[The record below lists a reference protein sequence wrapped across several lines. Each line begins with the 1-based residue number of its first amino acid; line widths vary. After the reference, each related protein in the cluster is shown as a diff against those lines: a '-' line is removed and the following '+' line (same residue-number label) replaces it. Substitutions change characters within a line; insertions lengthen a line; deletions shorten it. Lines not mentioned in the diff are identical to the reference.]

1 MIIVLL
7 NMNMNM
13 RIRCLSQECIDQF
26 SRDNDPI
33 VKTEAVNILV
43 KLLTNVI
50 NHPGELKYRQ
60 VRLGNKT
67 IEEKLLPASGAFE
80 VLFSCG
86 FEETDDKL
94 VLPLDTPDQILKDFL
109 RALQNLDAPKPPTP
123 AATPSAPAPT
133 PSTSTPLPTAQPQP
147 STSSSSSSSN
157 LLSSD
162 ALASA
167 LASVSTPPS
176 SNLLMPDVLAR
187 ESEFQNRVISQL
199 SHMDS
204 YEQLAARASALEV
217 MPVSR
222 FEKAARAKLDAAK
235 EQGEEVP
242 DALYKDFLLL
252 EMKEW
257 FKTDFFKWLDSPPCP
272 VCGGAT
278 EGGGLVAP
286 TPQERADGAGR
297 VEGWRCKTAACGG
310 QARFPRYHSKPEV
323 LLRTRQGRCGEW
335 ANCFV
340 LCCRALDFDTRMVV
354 DWTDH
359 VWAEVWSEVENR
371 WLHVDPGEAVDSC
384 LVYEVGWGKKLTYV
398 IAHSKDEVQDVTWR
412 YSKNHEETKARRNL
426 VRPKWLTALLL
437 SLSSSR
443 QASYPAPLKDKL
455 SNRRIADCLE
465 MLTPRKAGA
474 GDQAGRKTGSLAWRL
489 ARGELGTQPA
499 AGHVFK
505 PSIAEKEE
513 GVMVVE
519 YCVKDNKYYRGTGRE
534 LAHISMEEKDGGEG
548 FLRGAHTAENVAR
561 KVEADWDKVYL
572 ARTEGSQEKG
582 SISWKI
588 SLEDNL
594 EVGKVEVIVQSTTFH
609 GGKVLWQLCTENQCL
624 LPQPGL
630 TLETEQLSGNRE
642 LTLTATLSGGNTD
655 TGVAWQ
661 HAQLFR
667 RSRSGEA
674 EPQMR
679 IKVFLKKGKA

>member
-1 MIIVLL
+1 M
-7 NMNMNM
+7 
-13 RIRCLSQECIDQF
+13 
-26 SRDNDPI
+26 
-33 VKTEAVNILV
+33 KTEAVNILV

-50 NHPGELKYRQ
+50 KNPGELKYRQ
-60 VRLGNKT
+60 VKLGNKT

-86 FEETDDKL
+86 FEETDDRL
-94 VLPLDTPDQILKDFL
+94 VLPLDTPDQILKEFL
-109 RALQNLDAPKPPTP
+109 RALQNLDAPKPSSH
-123 AATPSAPAPT
+123 AA
-133 PSTSTPLPTAQPQP
+133 STSTSTSQPPP
-147 STSSSSSSSN
+147 STSSQSN

-167 LASVSTPPS
+167 LASVSSPPS

-187 ESEFQNRVISQL
+187 EREFQNRVISQL

-204 YEQLAARASALEV
+204 YEQPAARAAALEV

-222 FEKAARAKLDAAK
+222 FETAANAKLEAAK
-235 EQGEEVP
+235 KQGEEIHN
-242 DALYKDFLLL
+242 ALYRDFLLL

-272 VCGGAT
+272 VCGGST

-286 TPQERADGAGR
+286 TPEERADGAGR
-297 VEGWRCKTAACGG
+297 VEGWRCKTADCGG

-323 LLRTRQGRCGEW
+323 LLRTRKGRCGEW

-359 VWAEVWSEVENR
+359 VWAEVWSEVEDR

-437 SLSSSR
+437 SLSTSR
-443 QASYPAPLKDKL
+443 QASFPAALKDKL
-455 SNRRIADCLE
+455 LARRVADCLE

-505 PSIAEKEE
+505 PSIAEKKE
-513 GVMVVE
+513 GVMVIE
-519 YCVKDNKYYRGTGRE
+519 YCVKDNMYYRGSGRE
-534 LAHISMEEKDGGEG
+534 LAHISMEEMGGGEG
-548 FLRGAHTAENVAR
+548 FLKGAHTAENVAR

-582 SISWKI
+582 YISWKI

-594 EVGKVEVIVQSTTFH
+594 KVGKVEVIVQSTTFH
-609 GGKVLWQLCTENQCL
+609 GGKVLWQLCAESQCL
-624 LPQPGL
+624 LPQPGII
-630 TLETEQLSGNRE
+630 LETEQLSGSRE
-642 LTLTATLSGGNTD
+642 LTLTATLSGGNID

-667 RSRSGEA
+667 RTRSGEA

-679 IKVFLKKGKA
+679 IKIFLKKDEA

>member
-1 MIIVLL
+1 M
-7 NMNMNM
+7 
-13 RIRCLSQECIDQF
+13 
-26 SRDNDPI
+26 
-33 VKTEAVNILV
+33 KTEAVNILV
-43 KLLTNVI
+43 KLLTNVV

-86 FEETDDKL
+86 FEESDDKL
-94 VLPLDTPDQILKDFL
+94 VLPLNAPDQILRDFL
-109 RALQNLDAPKPPTP
+109 QALQTIDASSPSVAASPTVP
-123 AATPSAPAPT
+123 ASPGT
-133 PSTSTPLPTAQPQP
+133 STTTPLPPPP
-147 STSSSSSSSN
+147 SSLPSSSN
-157 LLSSD
+157 PLTSD
-162 ALASA
+162 ALTSA
-167 LASVSTPPS
+167 LASVSLPPS
-176 SNLLMPDVLAR
+176 STPLMPDVLLR
-187 ESEFQNRVISQL
+187 EKEFQSRVISQL

-204 YEQLAARASALEV
+204 YEQPSAKAAALAV
-217 MPVSR
+217 MPVDR
-222 FEKAARAKLDAAK
+222 FEAAAKAKLEAAK

-242 DALYKDFLLL
+242 DVLYRDFLLL

-257 FKTDFFKWLDSPPCP
+257 FKTDFFKWVDSPPCP
-272 VCGGAT
+272 VCGGPT

-286 TPQERADGAGR
+286 TSEERADGAGR
-297 VEGWRCKTAACGG
+297 VEGWRCKNAGCGG

-323 LLRTRQGRCGEW
+323 LLKTRKGRCGEW

-412 YSKNHEETKARRNL
+412 YSKNHQETKSRRNL
-426 VRPKWLTALLL
+426 VRPKWLKELLL

-443 QASYPAPLKDKL
+443 QASFPAALKEKL
-455 SNRRIADCLE
+455 LARRIADCLE

-474 GDQAGRKTGSLAWRL
+474 TDQAGRKTGSLAWRL
-489 ARGELGTQPA
+489 ARGELGSQPA

-519 YCVKDNKYYRGTGRE
+519 YCVKEDKYYRGVGRE
-534 LAHISMEEKDGGEG
+534 LAHISSEERGGGGG
-548 FLRGAHTAENVAR
+548 FLRGAHTVENVAR

-572 ARTEGSQEKG
+572 ARSEGSLEKG

-588 SLEDNL
+588 LLVDNL
-594 EVGKVEVIVQSTTFH
+594 EMGKVEVIVQSTTFH
-609 GGKVLWQLCTENQCL
+609 GGKVLWQICTENQCL
-624 LPQPGL
+624 LPQPGV
-630 TLETEQLSGNRE
+630 TLHTEQLSGSKE
-642 LTLTATLSGGNTD
+642 LTLTATLSGGNVD

-674 EPQMR
+674 EPQMK
-679 IKVFLKKGKA
+679 IKVFLKKGDE